1 MRQRFLI
8 LLWLCIHAWSI
19 DDIAAQVKLE
29 EVKLKTDQSFA
40 WQSPKPEGKNF
51 TLLSA
56 RWVTVL
62 PDSTNNKAHPLA
74 RSYASSAALKA
85 WALKQDFWFTRDKVQ
100 HFAACFFITYS
111 SRLAATAILNFEKNA
126 ATIFAGGLATFIGFM
141 REVVDDHEYNNIF
154 STKDMIADMLG
165 VVVALVILA
174 LI

>member
-1 MRQRFLI
+1 M
-8 LLWLCIHAWSI
+8 
-19 DDIAAQVKLE
+19 KPE
-29 EVKLKTDQSFA
+29 EVKLKIDQSFA
-40 WQSPKPEGKNF
+40 WQSPKPGEKNF

-62 PDSTNNKAHPLA
+62 TDSTNNRAHPLA

-126 ATIFAGGLATFIGFM
+126 ANVFAGGLSTFIGFM
-141 REVVDDHEYNNIF
+141 REVIDDHEYNNIF

-165 VVVALVILA
+165 VLLALVILVF
-174 LI
+174 I

>member
-1 MRQRFLI
+1 MLQRFGV
-8 LLWLCIHAWSI
+8 LLCFVIIAFGIS
-19 DDIAAQVKLE
+19 DIAAQVKRGIE
-29 EVKLKTDQSFA
+29 LKTDQNLA
-40 WQSPKPEGKNF
+40 WHIPEVEKKNS

-56 RWVTVL
+56 RWVAIL
-62 PDSTNNKAHPLA
+62 PDSTNLTHPLA
-74 RSYASSAALKA
+74 RSYTTSAALKA
-85 WALKQDFWFTRDKVQ
+85 WALKQDFWFSRDKVQ

>member
-1 MRQRFLI
+1 MLSTGEI
-8 LLWLCIHAWSI
+8 E
-19 DDIAAQVKLE
+19 AQIKPREIV
-29 EVKLKTDQSFA
+29 
-40 WQSPKPEGKNF
+40 WQIPKPKEKNS

-56 RWVTVL
+56 CWMTAL
-62 PDSTNNKAHPLA
+62 LDSTDNRAHPLA
-74 RSYASSAALKA
+74 RNYASSAALKA

-126 ATIFAGGLATFIGFM
+126 ATVFAGGVGTFVGFM

-154 STKDMIADMLG
+154 SIKDMIADMLG
-165 VVVALVILA
+165 VIVALVILA